1 MTEQPGG
8 NDDTAESTYL
18 QDRQQLWDTTVATLT
33 AAVRLTPP
41 QHAATDFA
49 DFLAAAL
56 AATAANVGST
66 ERMTAGRPGSWESD
80 LLAQLLNGTIGADAS
95 PEDLARRRTI
105 PVVVQ
110 LNVAQLV
117 RDAHLNTPP
126 AQRAALLPELDD
138 ALSEI
143 DHAAQDDEQA
153 HPAPTDDA
161 DAATWEAYTAAAD
174 ARGERSAAAE
184 DALRRRYTAA
194 YQAYAEQFSTEVRAA
209 AQDIQ
214 GLTVPIEIQ
223 TQPDPDASWTQD
235 GDTTNP
241 DEWGDTLVWRLW
253 DTARQRVGL
262 PTLGEPRP
270 AGERQ

>member
-8 NDDTAESTYL
+8 NDDNAEATYL
-18 QDRQQLWDTTVATLT
+18 QDRQQLWDNTVASLT
-33 AAVRLTPP
+33 AAVQLTHP
-41 QHAATDFA
+41 QHGATDFA
-49 DFLAAAL
+49 DFLATAL

-66 ERMTAGRPGSWESD
+66 ERITAGRPGSWESD
-80 LLAQLLNGTIGADAS
+80 LLTQLLNGTIGHDAG
-95 PEDLARRRTI
+95 PEDLARHRTI

-126 AQRAALLPELDD
+126 AQRSALLPELDD
-138 ALSEI
+138 ALREI
-143 DHAAQDDEQA
+143 DHAAEDEEQA
-153 HPAPTDDA
+153 HPAPAGDA

-174 ARGERSAAAE
+174 ARGERSATAE

-194 YQAYAEQFSTEVRAA
+194 YQAYADQFAGAVRAA
-209 AQDIQ
+209 VQGIQ
-214 GLTVPIEIQ
+214 GLTVPVEIQ
-223 TQPDPDASWTQD
+223 AETEPDASWTQD

-253 DTARQRVGL
+253 ETARERAGL
-262 PTLGEPRP
+262 PTLGEPP
-270 AGERQ
+270 VGERP